1 MDQRSGGEHSG
12 SGGRRPLSL
21 SAPARLCLVLLFSP
35 FFLSALSFLPL
46 FVPPGNL
53 LNVSDVSAALQGV
66 WCVIHVASPSPTCNN
81 AALFQS
87 VNVGGSRVLL
97 EACLAAG
104 VKRFVYTSSAS
115 VVFDGRDQRNF
126 DESAPPPMAAM
137 DDYTKSKLAAEQ
149 LVLSFNSDKL
159 HTCAIRP
166 HGIFGARDPH
176 FLPVLAQTGAKGKS
190 KFLIGD
196 GSNLVDFTYVEN
208 VAYAHALAAVQL
220 GPDAPVNGQAYFIT
234 NREPIFF
241 WEFITR
247 MHRAWGYTLPW
258 LPMPVAL
265 MRPLAKVAEA
275 VGSVFNFRP
284 TFTTQ
289 AINYSGCAHY
299 YSCARAVREM
309 GYQPPVSMD
318 EAINRSLNYYWDLR
332 NKNAPAVA
340 VKAKNTRKV
349 VTPRPLTAHP
359 LFVPSVLVAVLAVL
373 WGSGCTRTLQLLL
386 LLIGWYVVSSF
397 RASFGAK
404 PAMFPEGK
412 ADKLVARRGRNIL
425 ITGANRG
432 LGYHTAIDIL
442 ERGYAAADSGAVL
455 LVGCRD
461 ASKGEEAIARMKRS
475 YPTARIEALALDLG
489 SFASVRN
496 AVADLKKRGLALSVL
511 IHNAGAMVPTSTT
524 TDGHE
529 AQWQANYLGHFYFT
543 QLLLEQEL
551 LAPAARIVN
560 VSSMMHRLVPL
571 LDGGAADAIASD
583 LDFSPAATGHG
594 ASALALYCRSKLA
607 QIAWAAKQ
615 QRVFNAQANE
625 ARMAAFGKPAGSD
638 PRLPL
643 MDRRTIVAVNP
654 GAVATDF
661 IHHFIPV
668 WLARLTE
675 PLLLS
680 LIEKTPA
687 QGVQGISYAALA
699 AEVDNVGG
707 VYMDNCCVCLPSA
720 QARDIDLQER
730 LWNKTL
736 ELCPKK

>member
-1 MDQRSGGEHSG
+1 M
-12 SGGRRPLSL
+12 
-21 SAPARLCLVLLFSP
+21 A
-35 FFLSALSFLPL
+35 
-46 FVPPGNL
+46 
-53 LNVSDVSAALQGV
+53 DVTAALAGV

-97 EACLAAG
+97 EACLTAG

-115 VVFDGRDQRNF
+115 VVFDGRDQRNL

-159 HTCAIRP
+159 YTCAIRP

-220 GPDAPVNGQAYFIT
+220 GPDAAVNGQAYFIT
-234 NREPIFF
+234 NREPLFF

-258 LPMPVAL
+258 IPMPVPL
-265 MRPLAKVAEA
+265 MRPMAKLAEA
-275 VGSVFNFRP
+275 VGSVLNFRP

-299 YSCARAVREM
+299 YSSARAVKEM
-309 GYQPPVSMD
+309 GYQPPVDMD

-340 VKAKNTRKV
+340 AKKPNARKV

-359 LFVPSVLVAVLAVL
+359 LFAPVAILAVLVALYA
-373 WGSGCTRTLQLLL
+373 SGYSRTLQLLL
-386 LLIGWYVVSSF
+386 LLLGWYVVSSF
-397 RASFGAK
+397 RGSFGAK
-404 PAMFPEGK
+404 PAMFREGK
-412 ADKLVARRGRNIL
+412 ADKLVSRKGRNIL

-432 LGYHTAIDIL
+432 LGYHTAVDIL
-442 ERGYAAADSGAVL
+442 ERGYASADSGATL

-461 ASKGEEAIARMKRS
+461 ATKGAEAVALLKKS
-475 YPTARIEALALDLG
+475 YPTSRVETLQLDLG
-489 SFASVRN
+489 SFDSVRG
-496 AVADLKKRGLALSVL
+496 AVADLKKRGLSLSVL

-524 TDGHE
+524 VDGHE
-529 AQWQANYLGHFYFT
+529 SQWQANYLGHFFFT
-543 QLLLEQEL
+543 QQLLQANL

-571 LDGGAADAIASD
+571 LDAGAADAIASEV
-583 LDFSPAATGHG
+583 DFTPAAKGHG
-594 ASALALYCRSKLA
+594 ASSLALYCRSKLA

-625 ARMAAFGKPAGSD
+625 ARLAAFGKPEGSD
-638 PRLPL
+638 PRLAL
-643 MDRRTIVAVNP
+643 MNRRTIVAVNP

-730 LWNKTL
+730 LWNKTV
-736 ELCPKK
+736 EMCPKK